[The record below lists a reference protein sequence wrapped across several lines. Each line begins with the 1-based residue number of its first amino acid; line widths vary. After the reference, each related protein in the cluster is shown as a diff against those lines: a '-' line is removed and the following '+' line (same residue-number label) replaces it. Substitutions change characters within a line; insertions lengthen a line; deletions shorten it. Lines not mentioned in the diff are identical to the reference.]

1 MAAAEVV
8 SRPQAQRIRLSV
20 GVGHHDAN
28 HQSAERPPKRKPFT
42 HWMKKITSFKGSDQ
56 HDGKNK
62 SSKQKKNGHS
72 VGQVKNNPYPASGS
86 LPKRDPSPA
95 SSANGQ
101 LSFATPKST
110 VQDDG
115 ASYTSIAPRKS
126 EEREEP
132 DHSNRS
138 GAPTLATQP
147 ETIHSEAGHSKAPT
161 ATTGAGALSSI
172 DGAGGANSTFSSPNQ
187 SQQSLTTT
195 LTTIQSA
202 SPGNALGQSSSGQP
216 ASQPHNGA
224 GGPVMF
230 SHQYPTSPA
239 PLATPASAIPR
250 HVADTMPNSYNAATA
265 NNVLTDNAS
274 ILTLASSS
282 KRRRRSMDTDASV
295 RAIPPSSVWGGSRES
310 LPLSV
315 LSGNAPEPSGGAA
328 AAAGGLYAHSHSR
341 PSIGGLA
348 SAERA
353 SVYSSQGVTAPAL
366 ASERNSSY
374 SHKPKD
380 LGGDAKSLRSLTGG
394 GGGGIDARSQFDA
407 RSAYDAKSLNDAR
420 SMDLSSLKNYE
431 GSIRSGALGHGR
443 TDSISG
449 SIGSP
454 LATSPGPRQTS
465 LSGAPALSR
474 RSSDWQDAREEREE
488 GIHEEE
494 GDEGV
499 GGSSTHHHRHEGP
512 GSTSNA

>member
-8 SRPQAQRIRLSV
+8 SRPQ
-20 GVGHHDAN
+20 
-28 HQSAERPPKRKPFT
+28 ERPPKRKPFT

-95 SSANGQ
+95 SSVNGQ

-110 VQDDG
+110 VQDDN

-216 ASQPHNGA
+216 ASQQHNA
-224 GGPVMF
+224 TGGPVMF

-328 AAAGGLYAHSHSR
+328 AAGGLYAHSHSR

-380 LGGDAKSLRSLTGG
+380 LGADAKSLRSLT

-443 TDSISG
+443 NDSISG

-465 LSGAPALSR
+465 LSGAPPLSR

-488 GIHEEE
+488 GIHEED
-494 GDEGV
+494 GDEE
-499 GGSSTHHHRHEGP
+499 SAAPSYHHRHEAPATTNHG
-512 GSTSNA
+512 

>member
-8 SRPQAQRIRLSV
+8 SRPQGTYRLQRIGLSV
-20 GVGHHDAN
+20 GVGQPDAN

-62 SSKQKKNGHS
+62 SSKQKKSGHS
-72 VGQVKNNPYPASGS
+72 VGPVKNNPYPASGS

-95 SSANGQ
+95 SSVNGQ

-110 VQDDG
+110 VQDDS

-216 ASQPHNGA
+216 GSQSHNA
-224 GGPVMF
+224 TGGPVMF

-328 AAAGGLYAHSHSR
+328 APGGLYAHSHSR

-394 GGGGIDARSQFDA
+394 GIDARSQFDA

-443 TDSISG
+443 NDSISG

-499 GGSSTHHHRHEGP
+499 VDSSHHQRHEAP
-512 GSTSNA
+512 GSTNNA

>member
-1 MAAAEVV
+1 
-8 SRPQAQRIRLSV
+8 
-20 GVGHHDAN
+20 
-28 HQSAERPPKRKPFT
+28 
-42 HWMKKITSFKGSDQ
+42 
-56 HDGKNK
+56 
-62 SSKQKKNGHS
+62 
-72 VGQVKNNPYPASGS
+72 
-86 LPKRDPSPA
+86 
-95 SSANGQ
+95 
-101 LSFATPKST
+101 
-110 VQDDG
+110 
-115 ASYTSIAPRKS
+115 
-126 EEREEP
+126 
-132 DHSNRS
+132 
-138 GAPTLATQP
+138 
-147 ETIHSEAGHSKAPT
+147 
-161 ATTGAGALSSI
+161 LSSI

-202 SPGNALGQSSSGQP
+202 TPGNALGQSSSGQP
-216 ASQPHNGA
+216 ASQPQNGT

-250 HVADTMPNSYNAATA
+250 HVADTMPNHYNAATA

-315 LSGNAPEPSGGAA
+315 LSGNAPEPSGGGGP
-328 AAAGGLYAHSHSR
+328 GGLYAHSHSR

-394 GGGGIDARSQFDA
+394 GGGIDARSQFDA

-443 TDSISG
+443 NDSISG

-454 LATSPGPRQTS
+454 LAASPGPRQTS
-465 LSGAPALSR
+465 LSGAPPPLSR

-488 GIHEEE
+488 GIHEER
-494 GDEGV
+494 DEEESASLSGHQHQRPEDPPKAD
-499 GGSSTHHHRHEGP
+499 G
-512 GSTSNA
+512 

>member
-8 SRPQAQRIRLSV
+8 SRPQ
-20 GVGHHDAN
+20 
-28 HQSAERPPKRKPFT
+28 ERPPKRKPFT

-72 VGQVKNNPYPASGS
+72 VAQVKNNPYPASGS

-101 LSFATPKST
+101 LSFATHKST
-110 VQDDG
+110 VQDDS

-147 ETIHSEAGHSKAPT
+147 GTIHSEAGHSKAPT

-216 ASQPHNGA
+216 ASQPHNAA

-328 AAAGGLYAHSHSR
+328 AAGGLYAHSHSR

-380 LGGDAKSLRSLTGG
+380 LGGGDAKSLRSLT
-394 GGGGIDARSQFDA
+394 GGGIDARSQFDA

-465 LSGAPALSR
+465 LSGGPPPPLSR

-499 GGSSTHHHRHEGP
+499 GGSSLQHHRHEGP
-512 GSTSNA
+512 GSTSNT

>member
-1 MAAAEVV
+1 
-8 SRPQAQRIRLSV
+8 
-20 GVGHHDAN
+20 
-28 HQSAERPPKRKPFT
+28 
-42 HWMKKITSFKGSDQ
+42 
-56 HDGKNK
+56 
-62 SSKQKKNGHS
+62 
-72 VGQVKNNPYPASGS
+72 
-86 LPKRDPSPA
+86 
-95 SSANGQ
+95 
-101 LSFATPKST
+101 
-110 VQDDG
+110 
-115 ASYTSIAPRKS
+115 
-126 EEREEP
+126 
-132 DHSNRS
+132 
-138 GAPTLATQP
+138 
-147 ETIHSEAGHSKAPT
+147 
-161 ATTGAGALSSI
+161 
-172 DGAGGANSTFSSPNQ
+172 SPNQ

-216 ASQPHNGA
+216 ASQPHNAA

-250 HVADTMPNSYNAATA
+250 HVADTRPNSYNAATA

-328 AAAGGLYAHSHSR
+328 AAGGLYAHSHSR

-394 GGGGIDARSQFDA
+394 GGIDARSQFDA

-431 GSIRSGALGHGR
+431 SSIRSGALGHGR
-443 TDSISG
+443 NDSISG

-465 LSGAPALSR
+465 LSGAPPPLSR

-494 GDEGV
+494 GDGGV
-499 GGSSTHHHRHEGP
+499 GGSSLHHHHRHEGP

>member
-8 SRPQAQRIRLSV
+8 SRPQGTYQLRPAHGLE
-20 GVGHHDAN
+20 HDAN
-28 HQSAERPPKRKPFT
+28 DQSAERPPKRKPFT
-42 HWMKKITSFKGSDQ
+42 HWMKKITSFKGGDQ

-62 SSKQKKNGHS
+62 SSKHKKNGHS
-72 VGQVKNNPYPASGS
+72 VGQAKNNPYPASGS
-86 LPKRDPSPA
+86 LPKRDLSPA

-101 LSFATPKST
+101 LSFATPKSN
-110 VQDDG
+110 VQDDS

-126 EEREEP
+126 EERDEP
-132 DHSNRS
+132 GHSNRS

-147 ETIHSEAGHSKAPT
+147 ETIHSEAGHSKALT

-202 SPGNALGQSSSGQP
+202 TPGNALGQSSSGQP
-216 ASQPHNGA
+216 ASQPQNGT

-250 HVADTMPNSYNAATA
+250 HVADTMPNHYNAATA
-265 NNVLTDNAS
+265 NNMLTDNAS

-315 LSGNAPEPSGGAA
+315 LSGNAPEPSGGGGP
-328 AAAGGLYAHSHSR
+328 GGLYAHSHSR

-380 LGGDAKSLRSLTGG
+380 LGGGGDAKSLRSLT
-394 GGGGIDARSQFDA
+394 GGGIDARSQFDA

-454 LATSPGPRQTS
+454 LAASPGPRQTS
-465 LSGAPALSR
+465 LSGAPPLSR

-488 GIHEEE
+488 GIHEE
-494 GDEGV
+494 GDEESASLSGHQ
-499 GGSSTHHHRHEGP
+499 HHQRQEDPPKADG
-512 GSTSNA
+512 

>member
-8 SRPQAQRIRLSV
+8 SRPQ
-20 GVGHHDAN
+20 
-28 HQSAERPPKRKPFT
+28 ERPPKRKPFT

-95 SSANGQ
+95 SSVNGQ

-110 VQDDG
+110 VQDDN

-216 ASQPHNGA
+216 ASQHHNA
-224 GGPVMF
+224 TGGPVMF

-328 AAAGGLYAHSHSR
+328 AAGGLYAHSHSR

-380 LGGDAKSLRSLTGG
+380 LGADAKSLRSLTG

-443 TDSISG
+443 NDSISG

-465 LSGAPALSR
+465 LSGAPPLSR

-488 GIHEEE
+488 GIHEED
-494 GDEGV
+494 GDEESA
-499 GGSSTHHHRHEGP
+499 SSTHHHHRHEGP
-512 GSTSNA
+512 ASTNHG

>member
-8 SRPQAQRIRLSV
+8 SRPQ
-20 GVGHHDAN
+20 
-28 HQSAERPPKRKPFT
+28 ERPPKRKPFT

-72 VGQVKNNPYPASGS
+72 VGQIKNNPYPASGS

-110 VQDDG
+110 VQDDS

-216 ASQPHNGA
+216 ASQPHNAA

-250 HVADTMPNSYNAATA
+250 HVADTRPNSYNAATA

-328 AAAGGLYAHSHSR
+328 AAGGLYAHSHSR

-394 GGGGIDARSQFDA
+394 GGIDARSQFDA

-431 GSIRSGALGHGR
+431 SSIRSGALGHGR
-443 TDSISG
+443 NDSISG

-465 LSGAPALSR
+465 LSGAPPPLSR

-494 GDEGV
+494 GD
-499 GGSSTHHHRHEGP
+499 
-512 GSTSNA
+512 

>member
-8 SRPQAQRIRLSV
+8 TRPQ
-20 GVGHHDAN
+20 
-28 HQSAERPPKRKPFT
+28 ERPPKRKPFT
-42 HWMKKITSFKGSDQ
+42 HWMKKITSFKGGDQ

-62 SSKQKKNGHS
+62 SSKHKKNGNS
-72 VGQVKNNPYPASGS
+72 VGQAKNNPYPASGS
-86 LPKRDPSPA
+86 LPKRDLSPA

-101 LSFATPKST
+101 LSFATPKSN
-110 VQDDG
+110 VQDDS

-126 EEREEP
+126 EERDEP
-132 DHSNRS
+132 GHSNRS

-202 SPGNALGQSSSGQP
+202 TPGNALGQSSSGQP
-216 ASQPHNGA
+216 ASQPHNGT

-230 SHQYPTSPA
+230 SHHYPTSPA

-315 LSGNAPEPSGGAA
+315 LSGNAPEPSGGGAG
-328 AAAGGLYAHSHSR
+328 AGGLYTHSHSR

-394 GGGGIDARSQFDA
+394 GIDARSQFDA

-420 SMDLSSLKNYE
+420 SMDLGSLKNYE

-465 LSGAPALSR
+465 LSGAPPPLSR

-488 GIHEEE
+488 GIDED
-494 GDEGV
+494 GDEE
-499 GGSSTHHHRHEGP
+499 SASPSHHHRSEDP
-512 GSTSNA
+512 PKVDA

>member
-8 SRPQAQRIRLSV
+8 SRPQ
-20 GVGHHDAN
+20 
-28 HQSAERPPKRKPFT
+28 ERPPKRKPFT
-42 HWMKKITSFKGSDQ
+42 HWMKKITSFKGGDQ

-62 SSKQKKNGHS
+62 SSKHKKNGHS
-72 VGQVKNNPYPASGS
+72 VGQAKNNPYPASGS
-86 LPKRDPSPA
+86 LPKRDLSPA

-101 LSFATPKST
+101 LSFATPKSN
-110 VQDDG
+110 VQDDS

-126 EEREEP
+126 EERDEP
-132 DHSNRS
+132 GHSNRS

-147 ETIHSEAGHSKAPT
+147 ETIHSEAGHSKALT

-202 SPGNALGQSSSGQP
+202 TPGNGLGQSSSGQP
-216 ASQPHNGA
+216 ASQPQNGT

-250 HVADTMPNSYNAATA
+250 HVADTMPNHYNAATA

-315 LSGNAPEPSGGAA
+315 LSGNAPEPSGGGGP
-328 AAAGGLYAHSHSR
+328 GGLYAHSHSR

-380 LGGDAKSLRSLTGG
+380 LGGGDAKSLRSLT

-454 LATSPGPRQTS
+454 LAASPGPRQTS
-465 LSGAPALSR
+465 LSGAPPPLSR

-488 GIHEEE
+488 GIHEE
-494 GDEGV
+494 GDEEAASLSGQQ
-499 GGSSTHHHRHEGP
+499 HHQRQEDPPKADG
-512 GSTSNA
+512 

>member
-8 SRPQAQRIRLSV
+8 SRPQ
-20 GVGHHDAN
+20 
-28 HQSAERPPKRKPFT
+28 ERPPKRKPFT

-216 ASQPHNGA
+216 ASQPHNAA

-250 HVADTMPNSYNAATA
+250 HVADTRPNSYNAATA

-328 AAAGGLYAHSHSR
+328 AAGGLYAHSHSR

-394 GGGGIDARSQFDA
+394 GGIDARSQFDA

-431 GSIRSGALGHGR
+431 SSIRSGALGHGR
-443 TDSISG
+443 NDSISG

-465 LSGAPALSR
+465 LSGAPPPLSR

-494 GDEGV
+494 GDGGV
-499 GGSSTHHHRHEGP
+499 GGSSLHHHHRHEGP

>member
-8 SRPQAQRIRLSV
+8 SRPQ
-20 GVGHHDAN
+20 
-28 HQSAERPPKRKPFT
+28 ERPPKRKPFT
-42 HWMKKITSFKGSDQ
+42 HWMKKITSFKGGDQ
-56 HDGKNK
+56 HEGKNK
-62 SSKQKKNGHS
+62 SSKHKKNGNS
-72 VGQVKNNPYPASGS
+72 VGQAKNNPYPASGS
-86 LPKRDPSPA
+86 LPKRDLSPA

-101 LSFATPKST
+101 LSFATPKSN
-110 VQDDG
+110 VQDDS

-126 EEREEP
+126 EERDEP
-132 DHSNRS
+132 GHSNRS

-147 ETIHSEAGHSKAPT
+147 ETIHSEAGHSKALT

-202 SPGNALGQSSSGQP
+202 TPGNALGQSSSSQP
-216 ASQPHNGA
+216 ASQPQNGT

-250 HVADTMPNSYNAATA
+250 HVADTMPNHYNAATA

-315 LSGNAPEPSGGAA
+315 LSGNAPEPSGAGGGG
-328 AAAGGLYAHSHSR
+328 AGGLYAHSHNR

-380 LGGDAKSLRSLTGG
+380 LGGGGDAKSLRSLTGG
-394 GGGGIDARSQFDA
+394 GIDARSQ
-407 RSAYDAKSLNDAR
+407 YDAKSLNDAR

-443 TDSISG
+443 NDSISG

-454 LATSPGPRQTS
+454 LAASPGPRQTS
-465 LSGAPALSR
+465 LSGAPPPLSR

-488 GIHEEE
+488 GIHEE
-494 GDEGV
+494 GDEEESASLSGHQ
-499 GGSSTHHHRHEGP
+499 HHNRQEDPPKADG
-512 GSTSNA
+512 

>member
-8 SRPQAQRIRLSV
+8 SRPQ
-20 GVGHHDAN
+20 
-28 HQSAERPPKRKPFT
+28 ERPPKRKPFT
-42 HWMKKITSFKGSDQ
+42 HWMKKITSFKGGDQ
-56 HDGKNK
+56 HDSKNK
-62 SSKQKKNGHS
+62 SSKHKKNGNS
-72 VGQVKNNPYPASGS
+72 VGQAKNNPYPASGS
-86 LPKRDPSPA
+86 LPKRDLSPA

-101 LSFATPKST
+101 LSFATPKSN
-110 VQDDG
+110 VQDDS

-126 EEREEP
+126 EERDEP
-132 DHSNRS
+132 GHSNRS

-202 SPGNALGQSSSGQP
+202 TPGNALGQSSSGQP
-216 ASQPHNGA
+216 ASQPHNGT

-328 AAAGGLYAHSHSR
+328 GAGGLYAHSHSR

-380 LGGDAKSLRSLTGG
+380 HGGDAKSLRSLT
-394 GGGGIDARSQFDA
+394 GGGIDARSQFDA

-420 SMDLSSLKNYE
+420 SMDLGSLKNYE

-443 TDSISG
+443 TDSIPG

-465 LSGAPALSR
+465 LSGAPPPLSR

-488 GIHEEE
+488 GIDEE
-494 GDEGV
+494 GDEE
-499 GGSSTHHHRHEGP
+499 SASPSHHHRSEDP
-512 GSTSNA
+512 PKVDA